1 MTSEVIEINDDQKY
15 ILRFLQEIYRKSDML
30 NCLDAIK
37 LLFVNESD
45 NLFIANARKV
55 LTREQADEVAFLFAN
70 WVMEERT
77 TSSRRKVLYEVR
89 TFLEKKRFITK

>member
-1 MTSEVIEINDDQKY
+1 MSQKLNDDQKY
-15 ILRFLQEIYRKSDML
+15 ILSFLQEIYRKSDML

-45 NLFIANARKV
+45 NLFIANARKT

-77 TSSRRKVLYEVR
+77 TSNRRKILHEIR
-89 TFLEKKRFITK
+89 TFSEGRRVNK